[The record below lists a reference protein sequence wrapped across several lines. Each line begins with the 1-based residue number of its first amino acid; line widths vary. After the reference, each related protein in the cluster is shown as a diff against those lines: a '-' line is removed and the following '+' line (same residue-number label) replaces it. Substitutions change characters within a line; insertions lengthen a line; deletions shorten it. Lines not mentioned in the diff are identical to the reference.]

1 MRQILEAVEK
11 GKKDKARELI
21 AIHPTD
27 VLKET
32 HEHQKLTN
40 AVYLGAAV
48 QVKMAAALSAYMSAA
63 TRLSSA
69 LDVKLSQS
77 PDELAKMRPKE
88 IVELGQK
95 MARIIQPA
103 IDIAMAT
110 VKRRTD
116 DETKAGKITLNT
128 FNLLV
133 RAAHEA
139 DSESSDVSD
148 MK

>member
-1 MRQILEAVEK
+1 MAQILEAVEK
-11 GKKDKARELI
+11 GKKDRARELI
-21 AIHPTD
+21 ASHPTD

-48 QVKMAAALSAYMSAA
+48 QVKMAAALTAYMSAA

-69 LDVKLSQS
+69 LDTKLSQS
-77 PDELAKMRPKE
+77 SDELAGMKPKE

-110 VKRRTD
+110 VKRRSD
-116 DETKAGKITLNT
+116 DETKSGKSITLNT

-133 RAAHEA
+133 RAAHQA
-139 DSESSDVSD
+139 DSVSDVSD
-148 MK
+148 VK